1 MSNLTF
7 AIPSKGRLKENAEN
21 WLASC
26 GFKVRQLGGSRG
38 YRAELK
44 GIADVD
50 MMLLSAREIAQG
62 LIAGELHIGVTGE
75 DLLHDLSH
83 NLAQDAAIIKP
94 LGFGHA
100 NVVVAVPAAWLD
112 VDTMTEL
119 EAAGAAFRV
128 RHGRRLRVATK
139 YLNITRRYFAE
150 KSVGEYRLV
159 ESAGATEAAPASG
172 SADVIVDI
180 TSTGATLKANGLK
193 ILQDG
198 TMLRS
203 QAALAGSLRA
213 NWSDQALSSLKTL
226 LGNVAAREQAETYM
240 SLKAAKPIPE
250 KLIDSHKLTSMGP
263 NEVHVENVF
272 ALNVA
277 QQITSAGA
285 GPVEIQQARYIFHI
299 SNTFF
304 DRFCQILGSC
314 G

>member
-1 MSNLTF
+1 MSNLSF

-21 WLASC
+21 WLKSC
-26 GFKVRQLGGSRG
+26 GFKVRQLGGARG

-50 MMLLSAREIAQG
+50 MMFLSAREIAQG
-62 LIAGELHIGVTGE
+62 LISGELHIGVTGE
-75 DLLHDLSH
+75 DLLNDLSSD
-83 NLAQDAAIIKP
+83 LARDAAVIKT

-100 NVVVAVPAAWLD
+100 DVVVAVPAAWLD
-112 VDTMTEL
+112 VDTMADL
-119 EAAGAAFRV
+119 EAAGASFRL

-193 ILQDG
+193 ILKDG
-198 TMLRS
+198 IMLRS
-203 QAALAGSLRA
+203 QAALAGSL
-213 NWSDQALSSLKTL
+213 QADWNGQPLESLNIL
-226 LGNVAAREQAETYM
+226 LGNVAAREQAENYM
-240 SLKAAKPIPE
+240 SLKAAKPIPQN
-250 KLIDSHKLTSMGP
+250 LIDSHDLTPINPS
-263 NEVHVENVF
+263 EVHVENES
-272 ALNVA
+272 ALKVA
-277 QQITSAGA
+277 HAVTAAGA
-285 GPVEIQQARYIFHI
+285 GPVEIQQVRYIFHS

-304 DRFCQILGSC
+304 DRFCQILRSGA
-314 G
+314 